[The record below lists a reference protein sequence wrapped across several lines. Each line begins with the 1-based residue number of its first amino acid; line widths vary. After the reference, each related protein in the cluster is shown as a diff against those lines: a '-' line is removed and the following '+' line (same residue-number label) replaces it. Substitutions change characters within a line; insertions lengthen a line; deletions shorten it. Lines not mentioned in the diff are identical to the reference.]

1 MSTITLYPSWRE
13 AAKVLLNDG
22 ITFGSV
28 VSRTA
33 IIRLCGIAPATSIED
48 VDRFD
53 LEVLQAIASIKQ
65 HLLQNHCMYMFSSK
79 AGQYTIAYP
88 EDQTGLAL
96 DTGRKAVKKAM
107 LKMTEGVS
115 YIRTDLLTSSE
126 RARNADAQ
134 AKISQLGGMIKQQVA
149 QIR

>member
-1 MSTITLYPSWRE
+1 MNTITLYPAWRE
-13 AAKVLLNDG
+13 AAKLLLNDG
-22 ITFGSV
+22 LTFGSL
-28 VSRTA
+28 VSRDTL
-33 IIRLCGIAPATSIED
+33 IRLCGISPATSIED

-53 LEVLQAIASIKQ
+53 LEVLQAVASIKQ
-65 HLLQNHCMYMFSSK
+65 HLLQHHRMYMFSSK
-79 AGQYTIAYP
+79 AGQYTVAHP

-115 YIRTDLLTSSE
+115 YIRTDMLTSSE

-134 AKISQLGGMIKQQVA
+134 AKISQLGGMIKQQVT